1 MSSGRH
7 ADSLAHPSDEEGLA
21 LPSMLADEQGSQ
33 FALLDLLRAR
43 LNRIIDLRAIAA
55 ANHGHRFAE
64 NLTALVRTA
73 DFGVV
78 DPVTFSLREV
88 LSLTSYTRPD
98 DPNETSGDVG
108 MRGHMQRAFACAVLL
123 RESDRADVAD
133 AESLPLAPLIESCIE
148 LGDEYCD
155 ALSRDIIWR
164 LRVAMRGDEPD
175 ATELALLSL
184 AFLILACDRQ
194 PSRRPSQRIS
204 DAAFAEVFDWA
215 IALGDDSYNARR
227 GDGGFGAAG
236 GRIDWACFDSRSDIW
251 RKLAKTAFIDRNSR
265 LPACVQETARLLGET
280 LLED

>member
-1 MSSGRH
+1 
-7 ADSLAHPSDEEGLA
+7 
-21 LPSMLADEQGSQ
+21 MLANDQGSDS
-33 FALLDLLRAR
+33 ALLDLLRAR

-55 ANHGHRFAE
+55 ADYCYRFSE
-64 NLTALVRTA
+64 NLAALERIVDT
-73 DFGVV
+73 GVV
-78 DPVTFSLREV
+78 DQMTFSTEEV
-88 LSLTSYTRPD
+88 LSLMSLSRPD
-98 DPNETSGDVG
+98 DPNWTPGNVG
-108 MRGHMQRAFACAVLL
+108 VYGHMQRAFACAVLL
-123 RESDRADVAD
+123 RKSDRADVAD

-175 ATELALLSL
+175 AIELALLSL

-204 DAAFAEVFDWA
+204 DAAFSEVFDWA

-227 GDGGFGAAG
+227 GDGCFEAAGLRLNWVYFGFG
-236 GRIDWACFDSRSDIW
+236 SDIW

-265 LPACVQETARLLGET
+265 LPASLQETARLLGEA

>member
-1 MSSGRH
+1 MSSR
-7 ADSLAHPSDEEGLA
+7 DPTCDLAPPSDHRGSK
-21 LPSMLADEQGSQ
+21 LPSMLANDQGSDS
-33 FALLDLLRAR
+33 ALLDLLRAR
-43 LNRIIDLRAIAA
+43 LNPIIDLRAIAA

-64 NLTALVRTA
+64 NLTALVRIA
-73 DFGVV
+73 DSGVV
-78 DPVTFSLREV
+78 DPVTFGLREV
-88 LSLTSYTRPD
+88 LSLTSYTRPN
-98 DPNETSGDVG
+98 DPNETSSDVG

-175 ATELALLSL
+175 AIELALLSL

-204 DAAFAEVFDWA
+204 DAAFSEVFDWA

-227 GDGGFGAAG
+227 GDGCFEAAGLRLNWVYFGFGN
-236 GRIDWACFDSRSDIW
+236 DIW

-265 LPACVQETARLLGET
+265 LPASLQETARLLGET